1 MYQKMPLVSSNL
13 KCSQLSYNVMYPFQK
28 KYNPIFFK
36 IHLPDALASYETHC
50 WGNHAYRVWKQ
61 EALEIRER
69 PAGQTHFNNGPM
81 QSLSA
86 LSPVE

>member
-1 MYQKMPLVSSNL
+1 MPLVSSNL

-50 WGNHAYRVWKQ
+50 WGNHAYRV
-61 EALEIRER
+61 
-69 PAGQTHFNNGPM
+69 
-81 QSLSA
+81 
-86 LSPVE
+86 